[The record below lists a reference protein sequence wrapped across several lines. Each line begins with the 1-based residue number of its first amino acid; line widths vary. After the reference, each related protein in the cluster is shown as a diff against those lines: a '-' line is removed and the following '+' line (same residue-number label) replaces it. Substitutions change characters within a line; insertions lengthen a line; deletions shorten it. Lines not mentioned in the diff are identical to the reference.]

1 MSCETSISS
10 ARASVML
17 YDDNSKKW
25 LPSGSSSGLS
35 RVHIY
40 QHIQN
45 NTFRVVGRK
54 LQDHEV
60 VINCAILKGLKYNQ
74 ATPTFHQWRDNR
86 QVYGLNFSSKEEA
99 DAFALTM
106 IKVLDVLN
114 QNITNNMIT
123 TKISANPTQQPLY
136 GHIGAP
142 EDYGIGGGPP
152 PQPQQWTQNQVNDI
166 NEWKQQQMIQEM
178 NHMNHVVNH
187 NHILSPPIQQQMSQQ
202 MPPQI
207 QSAVPQSI
215 PQQPT
220 YGTHNTHHRN
230 PSATNNPAMVQQTQ
244 QIPQMSPQPPLQ
256 TTGAPPPPPP
266 PPPPPGPLSG
276 PPPAPQMPAVNR
288 SAPPPPIN
296 ANNING
302 STPQSGPVNLATA
315 LASAKLKRTSSS
327 ATRDEVMGSSGD
339 ASARTPAPNNLM
351 DEMAKTLA
359 RRRAQAEGS
368 QNSGSD
374 QCDGSTPANDHS
386 SRKHWDG
393 RHTNGSNSP
402 SKDNNSDSMHRIRTG
417 SLDSEPV
424 KLNGIEGLDVEK
436 FKNEIL
442 GEIRKEFNKMK
453 LEIIDAIRMELNRR

>member
-1 MSCETSISS
+1 MI
-10 ARASVML
+10 V
-17 YDDNSKKW
+17 
-25 LPSGSSSGLS
+25 
-35 RVHIY
+35 
-40 QHIQN
+40 
-45 NTFRVVGRK
+45 
-54 LQDHEV
+54 LQV

-152 PQPQQWTQNQVNDI
+152 PQQWTQNQVNDI

-207 QSAVPQSI
+207 QSAVSQSI

-296 ANNING
+296 ANNMNG

-339 ASARTPAPNNLM
+339 ASPRTPAPNNLM

-386 SRKHWDG
+386 SRKHCDG
-393 RHTNGSNSP
+393 RHTNVSNSP
-402 SKDNNSDSMHRIRTG
+402 SKDNNSDSMHRF
-417 SLDSEPV
+417 DW
-424 KLNGIEGLDVEK
+424 
-436 FKNEIL
+436 F
-442 GEIRKEFNKMK
+442 
-453 LEIIDAIRMELNRR
+453 AITM